1 MAALLRPVPIL
12 APDSGVSK
20 PRKSAKEKRQGKAPR
35 IKSQVKETR
44 KSD

>member
-35 IKSQVKETR
+35 KSAKDKEP
-44 KSD
+44 S